1 MNRKEY
7 RAMYTTNATLTDR
20 QREQRAE
27 TFKNFDTKRRK
38 LNVLGGILSAVT
50 TLYVC
55 KEYAHIDYTQA
66 LSDNDKIIIAAVYMT
81 CLMLWRFIRQK
92 LSAATTPTDLYGEE
106 ERKAVDEMTP
116 QQARQYLRE
125 LDELQTAYKDGKG
138 KSNTLFIILVLGA
151 VAVMIYLIKKGV
163 L

>member
-55 KEYAHIDYTQA
+55 KEYAHIDYTIT
-66 LSDNDKIIIAAVYMT
+66 LSDNDKITIAAVYMT
-81 CLMLWRFIRQK
+81 CLIIWRFIRQK
-92 LSAATTPTDLYGEE
+92 LSAATTPPDTYGAE
-106 ERKAVDEMTP
+106 ERKAVEEMTP
-116 QQARQYLRE
+116 QQAKAYLNE
-125 LDELQTAYKDGKG
+125 LDELQTAYSNG
-138 KSNTLFIILVLGA
+138 KSKGNTLFIILVIIAA
-151 VAVMIYLIKKGV
+151 VCMCYAIKKGV